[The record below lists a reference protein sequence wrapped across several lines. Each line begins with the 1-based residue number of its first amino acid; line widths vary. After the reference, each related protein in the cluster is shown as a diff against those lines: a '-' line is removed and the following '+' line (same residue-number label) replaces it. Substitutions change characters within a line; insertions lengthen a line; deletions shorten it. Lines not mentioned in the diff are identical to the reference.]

1 MIEIG
6 WFKWEHWGLLA
17 KSMKILSCLAGWVAL
32 SFAASSATFTVTS
45 TLDDGLGSLRWAI
58 TNANDTPGSDVI
70 TFNIAAPGVQT
81 ITPSSP
87 LPDITAPVT
96 IDGYTQPGASPN
108 SSSTADNA
116 ALRIELSGADAGPA
130 ASGLT
135 LAADNCTV
143 RGLAINRFSSQ
154 AILVRG
160 ASNLIAGNF
169 LGTDA
174 TGTVAPGEERAGIW
188 IDEAQ
193 DNLVG
198 GTSLAA
204 RNVVA
209 GHPSSGIEIG
219 GGAATGNRV
228 EGNFIGT
235 DASGAAGLGTR
246 GDGIWLHRAPSNTI
260 GGAAPGA
267 GNLISGNTY
276 GVFIFSGAAS
286 NNTVQGNRIG
296 TQADGVNPLPNVFGV
311 VFAAGAS
318 GNLIGGRL
326 ASGGNLIAHCLGYG
340 VSVDAVCTNNAVLGN
355 AIFANGGS
363 GIDLGIDGITPN
375 DAGDADG
382 GPNGLQNFP
391 ALISATT
398 GSTTT
403 TILGTLNTVPNTTFR
418 LEFDTANAGFVPSIS
433 FLGFQILPEHILGA
447 VDPAQL
453 EQHPFFQNPTVASG
467 PFKFVK
473 YETDQFVQVER
484 NPNFYGTPAKLE
496 RIFVHIATSDVA
508 TAQLQ
513 KGEILHTQISV
524 TDADTLKNVA
534 GVKVA
539 NKPAAGIFL
548 MAPLFE
554 GPKFND
560 KRVRQALVYAID
572 REGIVKQVLKGYGR
586 VVNSHIIGPE
596 WAINPNLNK
605 YEYNPEKAKALLAEA
620 NWDPN
625 TPVVINWMA
634 GQGGRDV
641 ENSLL
646 IAQSQLQA
654 VGIKADFQP
663 LERGP
668 LLEAITG
675 RKFDLVSYGGGVY
688 TVDPDSTSYVLMC
701 QFAQPKGANNPG
713 YCNPQVD
720 TLFMRGRGETD
731 QAKRAAI
738 YQEASALINDDVSHV
753 WLFVADAIYGYSDK
767 LQGLKPHGDFNSAYW
782 NANEWSVAS

>member
-1 MIEIG
+1 VPAATTRRLFLRYAVLG
-6 WFKWEHWGLLA
+6 SAAASLLA
-17 KSMKILSCLAGWVAL
+17 ACAPTAPAAPTAAPAAAPTTPPAAKPTTAPAPPTAAPAAPTAAAAAPTVAAAAKPTTAPAAAAKPAVTDAHIAIQVKPTGFYTLKFIAQQISFLFLDKLLTVADDWTLQPRLAERWETGPDGKSV
-32 SFAASSATFTVTS
+32 TFYLRKGLKWSDGEPLTAKDIHFTFKS
-45 TLDDGLGSLRWAI
+45 TMDARTA
-58 TNANDTPGSDVI
+58 
-70 TFNIAAPGVQT
+70 AAPGPTSIIKGYQDFRDGK
-81 ITPSSP
+81 IDSP
-87 LPDITAPVT
+87 
-96 IDGYTQPGASPN
+96 PG
-108 SSSTADNA
+108 
-116 ALRIELSGADAGPA
+116 
-130 ASGLT
+130 
-135 LAADNCTV
+135 
-143 RGLAINRFSSQ
+143 
-154 AILVRG
+154 LV
-160 ASNLIAGNF
+160 I
-169 LGTDA
+169 
-174 TGTVAPGEERAGIW
+174 
-188 IDEAQ
+188 
-193 DNLVG
+193 
-198 GTSLAA
+198 
-204 RNVVA
+204 
-209 GHPSSGIEIG
+209 
-219 GGAATGNRV
+219 
-228 EGNFIGT
+228 
-235 DASGAAGLGTR
+235 
-246 GDGIWLHRAPSNTI
+246 
-260 GGAAPGA
+260 
-267 GNLISGNTY
+267 
-276 GVFIFSGAAS
+276 
-286 NNTVQGNRIG
+286 
-296 TQADGVNPLPNVFGV
+296 
-311 VFAAGAS
+311 
-318 GNLIGGRL
+318 
-326 ASGGNLIAHCLGYG
+326 
-340 VSVDAVCTNNAVLGN
+340 VDD
-355 AIFANGGS
+355 S
-363 GIDLGIDGITPN
+363 
-375 DAGDADG
+375 
-382 GPNGLQNFP
+382 
-391 ALISATT
+391 
-398 GSTTT
+398 
-403 TILGTLNTVPNTTFR
+403 TFR
-418 LEFDTANAGFVPSIS
+418 LEFDTPNAGFVPSIS
-433 FLGFQILPEHILGA
+433 FLGFQILPQHILGS
-447 VDPAQL
+447 VDPTQL

-605 YEYNPEKAKALLAEA
+605 YEYNPDKAKALLAEA

-720 TLFMRGRGETD
+720 QLFMRGRAETD

-782 NANEWSVAS
+782 NANEWSIAS